1 MHSSSAPHRA
11 AAASLLLRLLKLT
24 PREITPSLL
33 PLLTAAA
40 HDEASIM
47 VLHEHGDLGG
57 VGGQGL
63 GGLDPRGGDV
73 YTGADPR
80 AEWPMAPLHAL
91 LPYVEWH
98 AQHGGTA
105 GAAPQ
110 HGRVG
115 LLPHEIQLYAELVA
129 HAQMR
134 RPAQLTVLSEQWVGG
149 VSDLCRA
156 TAHLLPPKPT
166 PPGSPPPPPRDVL
179 QQLPSRWLVR
189 LQGMQL
195 DVLTL
200 QADWSPAAYGALVR
214 FASKRLGGPKGMLST
229 AARV

>member
-1 MHSSSAPHRA
+1 MLTKYVHSAAEQRA

-47 VLHEHGDLGG
+47 VLHEHADLGD

-63 GGLDPRGGDV
+63 GGLDPRGGGDV

-105 GAAPQ
+105 G
-110 HGRVG
+110 HV
-115 LLPHEIQLYAELVA
+115 
-129 HAQMR
+129 
-134 RPAQLTVLSEQWVGG
+134 T
-149 VSDLCRA
+149 
-156 TAHLLPPKPT
+156 
-166 PPGSPPPPPRDVL
+166 
-179 QQLPSRWLVR
+179 
-189 LQGMQL
+189 
-195 DVLTL
+195 
-200 QADWSPAAYGALVR
+200 
-214 FASKRLGGPKGMLST
+214 
-229 AARV
+229 